1 MILALLSVMY
11 ALFLTQSMKMGKQMN
26 LSFESYDM
34 HWSIKTDTNKDIEE
48 QVPESD
54 WLWQRC
60 LYAFLYNKRG
70 KCHFCPDQ
78 KGAMVLT
85 TKRVVYNKFT
95 NKEDTQKV

>member
-11 ALFLTQSMKMGKQMN
+11 VLFLTQSMKMGKQMN

-54 WLWQRC
+54 WL
-60 LYAFLYNKRG
+60 
-70 KCHFCPDQ
+70 
-78 KGAMVLT
+78 
-85 TKRVVYNKFT
+85 
-95 NKEDTQKV
+95 